1 MTNSL
6 RKNLLALAVFNAAK
20 LISEQQAAPQPP
32 APQDPMAPGASVPGP
47 EAQPVP
53 GQAPQQPPSG
63 EELTVDTLIAKLN
76 KIRAGRSFSDPDI
89 YSKLTA
95 MFNTIPQEQQPQFFK
110 MLDDIGAAV
119 QPTPN
124 DQQLAQG
131 QPPTPDMAAPP
142 PPAAPAQP
150 QPAAPA
156 AAPPMV

>member
-53 GQAPQQPPSG
+53 GQAPPSG

-131 QPPTPDMAAPP
+131 QPPTPDMAAAPPPPATPAAPAQPP
-142 PPAAPAQP
+142 PPAAP
-150 QPAAPA
+150 
-156 AAPPMV
+156 MV